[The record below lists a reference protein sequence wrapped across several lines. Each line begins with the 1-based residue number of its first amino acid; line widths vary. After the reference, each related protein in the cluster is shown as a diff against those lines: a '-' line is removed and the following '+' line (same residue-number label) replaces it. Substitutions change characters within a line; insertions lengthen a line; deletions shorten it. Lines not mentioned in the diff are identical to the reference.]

1 MLAVPIINGNNG
13 DQYMSA
19 NWDKAKQAA
28 QDVLKKFSN
37 DGSSINAF
45 EVAKSEGIS
54 IEYFK
59 PEEGSRIANASGLL
73 NAAKKNCIPQ
83 YYGIARAAEFYSC
96 SRTWALFLKAQF

>member
-1 MLAVPIINGNNG
+1 MLAIPIINGNNG

-54 IEYFK
+54 SKYFK
-59 PEEGSRIANASGLL
+59 PKEGDRIADASGLL
-73 NAAKKNCIPQ
+73 DTASKPITILPQ
-83 YYGIARAAEFYSC
+83 YYGVARAAKFYSC
-96 SRTWALFLKAQF
+96 P